1 MKDILHPAIRFYKK
15 GAHFFGR
22 PGPCPRK
29 SLRKT
34 HKGPPDGGP
43 LCCVFF
49 RREKT
54 HRVWEDPLLDDKD
67 TRKIFLN
74 YVFLMNRL

>member
-1 MKDILHPAIRFYKK
+1 MWRSFVL
-15 GAHFFGR
+15 
-22 PGPCPRK
+22 
-29 SLRKT
+29 
-34 HKGPPDGGP
+34 
-43 LCCVFF
+43 CVFF